1 MAGLAKVF
9 GAGAMTNSMA
19 EIEECD
25 CMFVIGSNTK
35 ENHPIVA
42 LRMIKAVRRGAKL
55 IIADPR
61 RVPLVKQA
69 YMWIQQRPG
78 TDVALLN
85 SMMHVILKENLH
97 NREYIEK
104 HTEGFEEVKKN
115 LEEYTPEYGEK
126 VTGVPK
132 EKIIEAARIYASSD
146 KSAIFYTMGITQHS
160 HGTDN
165 VYSIANLAMITGHIG
180 RRSTGVNP
188 LRGQNNVQGSSDMGG
203 SPDKFHGYQNVDDD
217 QIREKFEKAWKV
229 PLSGK
234 KGLTA
239 VDMVDAAEAGKMK
252 AMYIMGENPV
262 LSDPD
267 VKHTME
273 ALESLDFLVVQ
284 DIFLSETAEMA
295 DVVFPAVTS
304 FEKDGTFT
312 NTERR
317 VQRVRKAV
325 EPPGEAKEDSWIIK
339 ELSKRVGYDMFFDSI
354 DQVFDEIISLWP
366 KMAGINYRRIN
377 EVGIQWPCTDVD
389 HTGTC
394 YLYEDGFPIGKAKF
408 SAVKYRE
415 SAELPDNE
423 YPFILTTGR
432 QLFQYHTGTM
442 TRRVKAINKVSP
454 GPYVEINPDDAKELD
469 IKPGDKLKLTSR
481 RGSISLSAN
490 VTKKPDKGVVFVPF
504 HFREA
509 AANTLTN
516 TVYDPICKIPELKVC
531 AVRVEKV
538 NE

>member
-61 RVPLVKQA
+61 KVPLVKHA
-69 YMWIQQRPG
+69 HLWIQQRPG

-85 SMMHVILKENLH
+85 SMMHVIVKEDLINK
-97 NREYIEK
+97 EYIEK
-104 HTEGFEEVKKN
+104 HTEGFEDVIKN
-115 LEEYTPEYGEK
+115 LEEFTPEYGEK
-126 VTGVPK
+126 ITGVPK
-132 EKIIEAARIYASSD
+132 EKIIEAARMYAGSE

-165 VYSIANLAMITGHIG
+165 VYSIANLALLTGHIG

-203 SPDKFHGYQNVDDD
+203 SPDKFHGYQSVEDEA
-217 QIREKFEKAWKV
+217 IREKFEKAWKTKL
-229 PLSGK
+229 PAK
-234 KGLTA
+234 KGMTA
-239 VDMVDAAEAGKMK
+239 VDMTDAAIAEKIK

-262 LSDPD
+262 ISDPD
-267 VKHTME
+267 VKHTKE
-273 ALESLDFLVVQ
+273 SLENLDFLIVQ

-295 DVVFPAVTS
+295 DVVFPAASS
-304 FEKDGTFT
+304 FEKNGTFT

-317 VQRVRKAV
+317 VQRVRKV
-325 EPPGEAKEDSWIIK
+325 VQPPGEAKEDSWIIK
-339 ELSKRVGYDMFFDSI
+339 ELSKRVGYDVSFDSI
-354 DQVFDEIISLWP
+354 DEVFDEIISLWP
-366 KMAGINYRRIN
+366 KMAGINYKRID
-377 EVGIQWPCTDVD
+377 EVGIQWPCTDLD

-394 YLYEDGFPIGKAKF
+394 YLYEDGFPIGKGKF
-408 SAVKYRE
+408 SVVKYRE

-423 YPFILTTGR
+423 FPFILTTGR

-454 GPYVEINPDDAKELD
+454 GPYVEINPVDADD
-469 IKPGDKLKLTSR
+469 IGINPGDLLKITSR
-481 RGSISLSAN
+481 RGSISVKAD
-490 VTKKPDKGVVFVPF
+490 VTNKPGKGVVFVPF

-531 AVRVEKV
+531 AVRVEK
-538 NE
+538 E